1 MVQGLIGEK
10 VVPQVVDDVIVT
22 LLGDHSELYAFEV
35 SHVQGLC
42 VLLMHKTQR
51 GEFRLLS

>member
-42 VLLMHKTQR
+42 STHA
-51 GEFRLLS
+51 